1 MAQSKTK
8 EEIRQENIESGVSK
22 VEEIYNKY
30 KKVIWGVLAGIVAVV
45 GVYILIHQF
54 VYLPKCAEAQ
64 QQAYPAEQSFMAGD
78 WQTALNG
85 DGNAMGFADIIDE
98 YGTKSGKDVYLYAG
112 ICSLQMGNYEEA
124 VSYLKKY
131 DGKDDILKA
140 RAQAC
145 LGDAYAGLEEYG
157 KAVSC
162 FKKAAAVKDNV
173 YAAGYL
179 MKEALVYEKLGQ
191 NDKALACYETIKDK
205 YPQSYEG
212 FSIDKYIARIKAAAE
227 E

>member
-8 EEIRQENIESGVSK
+8 EEIRQENIESSVSK

-30 KKVIWGVLAGIVAVV
+30 KKTVWCVLAGIVVLV
-45 GVYILIHQF
+45 GIIIAFQQLIYI
-54 VYLPKCAEAQ
+54 PKCAEAQ
-64 QQAYPAEQSFMAGD
+64 QQAYPAEQSFAAGD
-78 WQTALNG
+78 FETALNG
-85 DGNAMGFADIIDE
+85 DGNVMGFADIIDE

-112 ICSLQMGNYEEA
+112 ICELQKGEYAEA

-131 DGKDDILKA
+131 NGKDDILKA
-140 RAQAC
+140 RGLAC
-145 LGDAYAGLEEYG
+145 LGDAYVGLEEYD
-157 KAVSC
+157 KAIAC
-162 FKKAAAVKDNV
+162 FKKAVAVKDNV

-179 MKEALVYEKLGQ
+179 MKEAITYEKLGD
-191 NDKALACYETIKDK
+191 NAKALKCYESIKDK

-212 FSIDKYIARIKAAAE
+212 FTIDKYISRIKATE